1 MMSCRRLFMRAVLG
15 SAVVFG
21 IASPTL
27 AQPAADTTRPRTA
40 PNSDLPLIPTRPLKF
55 TTDEGT
61 WMSLDV
67 SPDGRTIVFDLLGD
81 IYTVPMGGGSAKRI
95 TSGSGFDGQPRFSPD
110 GKVIVFVSDRSGSE
124 NLYTVDPDGQRVR
137 PITTGRNQAYISPD
151 YTPDGQYIVVSRSN
165 DLWLYHKDG
174 GSGLRLTGQPQPQQ
188 QPQGGPPGGNQ
199 PNNFMGASVSP
210 DGRYIYASARTGPAG
225 YNQMLGTTQVVMYDR
240 NTGRLERR
248 TMNLGTGFRPAVSPD
263 GKWLAYGS
271 RRMAVTG
278 LKLRELASGDEKWLA
293 TDIQRDDI
301 ESRGSRDLLPGYSWT
316 PDSKALVLTHHGKM
330 WRVDA
335 ATGQQTPIPF
345 TAEVDQMIADL
356 VRFEYGVNDSTLTVR
371 QIRGARP
378 SPNGKRLVFSA
389 LDRLW
394 IMDLPSGTP
403 RRLTTGEDGEH
414 SPVWSPDGRY
424 IAYVSWTE
432 EGGDIWR
439 IPAAGCPPAKAGS
452 PPAGGCRPEKLTRQ
466 QAYYDDLTYSPTGAR
481 IVAARAPRE
490 QRAIVNDEINPK
502 LIITDLVWI
511 PANGGPAT
519 LIAPLTNAERP
530 HFSADTTRVWVYDD
544 EDGLVSMRWDGTDR
558 KAHLI
563 VTGFQQPG
571 GGPNARPRRAT
582 ELQVSPDGH
591 RVLARVDNKLF
602 VVPLPMTGGPTP
614 TVSVEQPNNAAIP
627 FRRLSRIGGDFV
639 GWNPD
644 SKGLYYSMGRA
655 FFQYDLAR
663 ADSLAADSAAKAP
676 PRPARPDSASPNAG
690 APRGKPVYEPTRT
703 DVAITVPKDRP
714 TGTVVLRGARIITM
728 KGDEVIERGDV
739 VVTNNRITAV
749 GAEGSVTV
757 PQGARTIDVSGKTI
771 MPGLVD
777 VHAHMWPQ
785 WGIHSPQPYMYTVN
799 LAYGVTTTRDPQTSQ
814 ADVVSYGD
822 AVDVGQMIGPRV
834 LATGPGIFS
843 YDNVTSADDA
853 KDVMKR
859 YSEFYLTETIK
870 QYMAGDRRQRQW
882 IVMAAKEQ
890 RITPTLEGG
899 LDFKKNMTEAMDGY
913 AGIEHSLPI
922 APMYKDA
929 VELFAKSGTTYTPTL
944 LVQYGGPWAENWWY
958 EHHDILS
965 DPKLTR
971 FTPFSELERRGL
983 RRPQWFRENEY
994 SFKLYAEQAKK
1005 IVEAGGRVGLGGHGQ
1020 LQGLGA
1026 HWELWTIASGGMK
1039 PMDALRVATIYGAES
1054 IGLGKQLGS
1063 LEAGKLADLIVL
1075 DRNPLEDIKNTNTI
1089 GLVMKNGRVYEGN
1102 TLNEVWPRQR
1112 PMPKQWWMTHDALT
1126 LPESGAAGG
1135 APQSPTVRR

>member
-1 MMSCRRLFMRAVLG
+1 MSRPALFVRLVLSAAVLLG
-15 SAVVFG
+15 
-21 IASPTL
+21 PT
-27 AQPAADTTRPRTA
+27 AGAQNQPAADTTRPRTA
-40 PNSDLPLIPTRPLKF
+40 PNSDLPLIPTRALKF

-81 IYTVPMGGGSAKRI
+81 LYTVPMTGGTAKRI

-110 GKVIVFVSDRSGSE
+110 GKSIVFVSDRSGSE
-124 NLYTVDPDGQRVR
+124 NLYTVDPDGERVR
-137 PITTGRNQAYISPD
+137 PITTGRNQAYVSPD
-151 YTPDGQYIVVSRSN
+151 YTPDGQYIVVSRAN

-174 GSGLRLTGQPQPQQ
+174 GSGLRLTGQTQPGQQ
-188 QPQGGPPGGNQ
+188 QQGGPGGGNQ
-199 PNNFMGASVSP
+199 PNNFMGASATP

-240 NTGRLERR
+240 QTGRLERR
-248 TMNLGTGFRPAVSPD
+248 TLNLGTGFRPAVSPD

-278 LKLRELASGDEKWLA
+278 LKLRELASGDERWLA
-293 TDIQRDDI
+293 MDIQRDDI

-316 PDSKALVLTHHGKM
+316 PDSKALVLAHHGKI

-335 ATGQQTPIPF
+335 TTGQQTQIPF
-345 TAEVDQMIADL
+345 TAEVDQMIAEL
-356 VRFEYGVNDSTLTVR
+356 ARFDYPVNDSTLTVR
-371 QIRGARP
+371 QIRGPRP

-394 IMDLPSGTP
+394 ITDLPAGTP
-403 RRLTTGEDGEH
+403 KRLTSSDVGEH
-414 SPVWSPDGRY
+414 SPIWSPDGRY
-424 IAYVSWTE
+424 IAYVTWTE
-432 EGGDIWR
+432 DGGDIWR
-439 IPAAGCPPAKAGS
+439 IPA
-452 PPAGGCRPEKLTRQ
+452 GGGRPEKLTRQ
-466 QAYYDDLTYSPTGAR
+466 SAFYDEIAYSPNGTR
-481 IVAARAPRE
+481 IAAVRAPRE
-490 QRAIVNDEINPK
+490 QRAIVNDEINPN
-502 LIITDLVWI
+502 LIITDLVWV
-511 PANGGPAT
+511 PATGGEAT
-519 LIAPLTNAERP
+519 LIAPLTNAGRP
-530 HFSADTTRVWVYDD
+530 HFTSDTTRVWVYDNQ
-544 EDGLVSMRWDGTDR
+544 DGLVSMRWDGTDR
-558 KAHLI
+558 KEHVV
-563 VTGFQQPG
+563 VTGYQNPG
-571 GGPNARPRRAT
+571 GGPNARPRRAQ
-582 ELQVSPDGH
+582 ELQASPDGM

-602 VVPLPMTGGPTP
+602 VVPLPMTGGQTP
-614 TVSVEQPNNAAIP
+614 TISVNQPTNASVP
-627 FRRLSRIGGDFV
+627 FRRVSRIGGDFL
-639 GWNPD
+639 GWNAD
-644 SKGLYYSMGRA
+644 SKGVYYSMGRS
-655 FFQYDLAR
+655 FFQYDVAR

-676 PRPARPDSASPNAG
+676 PRPQRPDSTPNAQNV
-690 APRGKPVYEPTRT
+690 ARGKPVYEPART
-703 DVAITVPKDRP
+703 DITITVPKDRP
-714 TGTVVLRGARIITM
+714 SGTVVLRGARIITM

-749 GAEGSVTV
+749 GPEGSVTV

-777 VHAHMWPQ
+777 VHAHMWPR
-785 WGIHSPQPYMYTVN
+785 WGVHSPQPYMYTVN

-814 ADVVSYGD
+814 PDVVSYGD

-843 YDNVTSADDA
+843 WDNVSSAEDA

-859 YSEFYLTETIK
+859 YSEFYQTQTIK

-890 RITPTLEGG
+890 QITPTLEGG

-922 APMYKDA
+922 APLYKDA

-958 EHHDILS
+958 QHHDIFG
-965 DPKLTR
+965 DPKLTH

-994 SFKLYAEQAKK
+994 SFKLLAEQAKK
-1005 IVEAGGRVGLGGHGQ
+1005 IVEAGGRVGVGSHGQ
-1020 LQGLGA
+1020 LQGLGY

-1054 IGLGKQLGS
+1054 IGLSKELGS

-1075 DRNPLEDIKNTNTI
+1075 DANPLDDIKNTNTI
-1089 GLVMKNGRVYEGN
+1089 RYVVKNGRVYEGS

-1112 PMPKQWWMTHDALT
+1112 PMPKQWWMTYDAFT
-1126 LPESGAAGG
+1126 PPENGG
-1135 APQSPTVRR
+1135 NGGTRQ

>member
-1 MMSCRRLFMRAVLG
+1 MPSSRVQLVRLVSALAVAFG
-15 SAVVFG
+15 VAGPAV
-21 IASPTL
+21 
-27 AQPAADTTRPRTA
+27 AQQAADTTRRTA
-40 PNSDLPLIPTRPLKF
+40 PNTDLPLIPTRPLKF

-61 WMSLDV
+61 WLSLDV
-67 SPDGRTIVFDLLGD
+67 SPDGRTVVFDLLGD
-81 IYTVPMGGGSAKRI
+81 IYTIPIGGGSAKRI

-110 GKVIVFVSDRSGSE
+110 GKSIVFVSDRTGSE
-124 NLYTVDPDGQRVR
+124 NLYLIDPEGQRVR
-137 PITTGRNQAYISPD
+137 PLTTGRNQAYISPD
-151 YTPDGQYIVVSRSN
+151 FTPDGQYIVVSRAG

-174 GSGLRLTGQPQPQQ
+174 GSGLRLTGQTPAGGAAAG
-188 QPQGGPPGGNQ
+188 GGPGGGNA
-199 PNNFMGASVSP
+199 PSNFMGASVSP
-210 DGRYIYASARTGPAG
+210 DGRYIYSGARTGAAG

-240 NTGRLERR
+240 QTGRVERR
-248 TMNLGTGFRPAVSPD
+248 TQNLGTGFRPAVSPD

-278 LKLRELASGDEKWLA
+278 LKLRELATGDERWIA

-301 ESRGSRDLLPGYSWT
+301 ESRGSRDLLPGYAWM
-316 PDSKALVLTHHGKM
+316 PDSKALVLAHHGKI

-335 ATGQQTPIPF
+335 TTGQQTPIPF
-345 TAEVDQMIADL
+345 TAEVDQMIAEL
-356 VRFEYGVNDSTLTVR
+356 VRFDYPVNDSTLTVR

-394 IMDLPSGTP
+394 TMDLPSGTP
-403 RRLTTGEDGEH
+403 KRLTTGEDGEH
-414 SPVWSPDGRY
+414 APVWSPDGRY

-439 IPAAGCPPAKAGS
+439 IPAAGGK
-452 PPAGGCRPEKLTRQ
+452 PEKLTRQ
-466 QAYYDDLTYSPTGAR
+466 SAFYDQIAYAPNGQR
-481 IVAARAPRE
+481 IVAVRAPRE
-490 QRAIVNDEINPK
+490 QRAILNEELARP

-511 PANGGPAT
+511 PAAGGPAT
-519 LIAPLTNAERP
+519 LIAPLSNAEGP
-530 HFSADTTRVWVYDD
+530 HFSSDSTRVWVYDD
-544 EDGLVSMRWDGTDR
+544 DDGLVSMRWDGTDR

-582 ELQVSPDGH
+582 ELQVSPDGN
-591 RVLARVDNKLF
+591 RVLALVDNKVF
-602 VVPLPMTGGPTP
+602 VVPLPVTGGQAP
-614 TVSVEQPNNAAIP
+614 TVSIEQPSGAVP
-627 FRRLSRIGGDFV
+627 FRRLSRIGGHFP
-639 GWNPD
+639 GWNAD
-644 SKGLYYSMGRA
+644 SKGVFYSLGRS

-676 PRPARPDSASPNAG
+676 ARPARPDSGANAN
-690 APRGKPVYEPTRT
+690 APRGKPVYEPVRT
-703 DVAITVPKDRP
+703 DVAITAAKDRP
-714 TGTVVLRGARIITM
+714 SGSVVLRGARIITM
-728 KGDEVIERGDV
+728 KGDEVIPRGDI
-739 VVTNNRITAV
+739 VVTNNRIVAV
-749 GAEGSVTV
+749 GAEGSVPV
-757 PQGARTIDVSGKTI
+757 PNGARTIDVSGKTI

-785 WGIHSPQPYMYTVN
+785 WGVHSPQPYMYTVN

-834 LATGPGIFS
+834 YATGPGIFNW
-843 YDNVTSADDA
+843 DNVSSADDA
-853 KDVMKR
+853 KEVMKR

-965 DPKLTR
+965 DTKLTH
-971 FTPFSELERRGL
+971 FTPFSELERRAL
-983 RRPQWFRENEY
+983 RRPQWFRESEY

-1020 LQGLGA
+1020 LQGLGV
-1026 HWELWTIASGGMK
+1026 HWELWSIASGGMK

-1054 IGLGKQLGS
+1054 IGLGKQIGS
-1063 LEAGKLADLIVL
+1063 VESGKLADIIVL
-1075 DRNPLEDIKNTNTI
+1075 DGNPLDDIKNTNTI
-1089 GLVMKNGRVYEGN
+1089 RYVMKNGRVYEGN
-1102 TLNEVWPRQR
+1102 TLNEIWPRQR
-1112 PMPKQWWMTHDALT
+1112 PMPKQWWMTHDALPT
-1126 LPESGAAGG
+1126 PESGAAGTRG
-1135 APQSPTVRR
+1135 H

>member
-1 MMSCRRLFMRAVLG
+1 MSRPALFVRLVLSAAVLLG
-15 SAVVFG
+15 
-21 IASPTL
+21 PT
-27 AQPAADTTRPRTA
+27 AGAQNQPAADTTRPRTA
-40 PNSDLPLIPTRPLKF
+40 PNSDLPLIPTRALKF

-81 IYTVPMGGGSAKRI
+81 LYTVPMTGGTAKRI

-110 GKVIVFVSDRSGSE
+110 GKSIVFVSDRSGSE
-124 NLYTVDPDGQRVR
+124 NLYTVDPDGERVR
-137 PITTGRNQAYISPD
+137 PITTGRNQAYVSPD
-151 YTPDGQYIVVSRSN
+151 YTPDGQYIVVSRAN

-174 GSGLRLTGQPQPQQ
+174 GSGLRLTGQTQPGQQ
-188 QPQGGPPGGNQ
+188 QQGGPGGGNQ
-199 PNNFMGASVSP
+199 PNNFMGASATP

-240 NTGRLERR
+240 QTGRLERR
-248 TMNLGTGFRPAVSPD
+248 TLNLGTGFRPAVSPD

-278 LKLRELASGDEKWLA
+278 LKLRELASGDERWLA
-293 TDIQRDDI
+293 MDIQRDDI

-316 PDSKALVLTHHGKM
+316 PDSKALVLAHHGKI

-335 ATGQQTPIPF
+335 TTGQQTQIPF
-345 TAEVDQMIADL
+345 TAEVDQMIAEL
-356 VRFEYGVNDSTLTVR
+356 ARFDYPVNDSTLTVR
-371 QIRGARP
+371 QIRGPRP

-394 IMDLPSGTP
+394 ITDLPAGTP
-403 RRLTTGEDGEH
+403 KRLTSSDVGEH
-414 SPVWSPDGRY
+414 SPIWSPDGRY
-424 IAYVSWTE
+424 IAYVTWTE
-432 EGGDIWR
+432 DGGDIWR
-439 IPAAGCPPAKAGS
+439 IPA
-452 PPAGGCRPEKLTRQ
+452 GGGRPEKLTRQ
-466 QAYYDDLTYSPTGAR
+466 SAFYDEIAYSPNGTR
-481 IVAARAPRE
+481 IAAVRAPRE
-490 QRAIVNDEINPK
+490 QRAIVNDEINPN
-502 LIITDLVWI
+502 LIITDLVWV
-511 PANGGPAT
+511 PATGGEAT
-519 LIAPLTNAERP
+519 LIAPLTNAGRP
-530 HFSADTTRVWVYDD
+530 HFTSDTTRVWVYDNQ
-544 EDGLVSMRWDGTDR
+544 DGLVSMRWDGTDR
-558 KAHLI
+558 KEHVV
-563 VTGFQQPG
+563 VTGYQNPG
-571 GGPNARPRRAT
+571 GGPNARPRRAQ
-582 ELQVSPDGH
+582 ELQASPDGM

-602 VVPLPMTGGPTP
+602 VVPLPMTGGQTP
-614 TVSVEQPNNAAIP
+614 TISVNQPTNASVP
-627 FRRLSRIGGDFV
+627 FRRVSRIGGDFL
-639 GWNPD
+639 GWNAD
-644 SKGLYYSMGRA
+644 SKGVYYSMGRS
-655 FFQYDLAR
+655 FFQYDVAR

-676 PRPARPDSASPNAG
+676 PRPQRPDSTPNAQNV
-690 APRGKPVYEPTRT
+690 ARGKPVYEPART
-703 DVAITVPKDRP
+703 DITITVPKDRP
-714 TGTVVLRGARIITM
+714 SGTVVLRGARIITM

-749 GAEGSVTV
+749 GPEGSVTV

-777 VHAHMWPQ
+777 VHAHMWPR
-785 WGIHSPQPYMYTVN
+785 WGVHSPQPYMYTVN

-814 ADVVSYGD
+814 PDVVSYGD

-843 YDNVTSADDA
+843 WDNVSSAEDA

-859 YSEFYLTETIK
+859 YSEFYQTQTIK

-890 RITPTLEGG
+890 QITPTLEGG

-922 APMYKDA
+922 APLYKDA

-958 EHHDILS
+958 QHHDIFG
-965 DPKLTR
+965 DPKLTH

-994 SFKLYAEQAKK
+994 SFKLLAEQAKK
-1005 IVEAGGRVGLGGHGQ
+1005 IVEAGGRVGVGSHGQ
-1020 LQGLGA
+1020 LQGLGY

-1054 IGLGKQLGS
+1054 IGLSKELGS

-1075 DRNPLEDIKNTNTI
+1075 DANPLDDIKNTNTI
-1089 GLVMKNGRVYEGN
+1089 RYVVKNGRVYEGS

-1112 PMPKQWWMTHDALT
+1112 PMPKQWWMTYDAFT
-1126 LPESGAAGG
+1126 PPENGRNGG
-1135 APQSPTVRR
+1135 TRQ

>member
-1 MMSCRRLFMRAVLG
+1 MMLRRARLARPSLTLALLIG
-15 SAVVFG
+15 AVVPAF
-21 IASPTL
+21 
-27 AQPAADTTRPRTA
+27 AQQAADTTRPRTA
-40 PNSDLPLIPTRPLKF
+40 PNTDLPLIPTRPLKF

-67 SPDGRTIVFDLLGD
+67 SPDGRTIVFDMLGD
-81 IYTVPMGGGSAKRI
+81 IYTIPIGGGSAKRI

-110 GKVIVFVSDRSGSE
+110 GKSIVFVSDRTGSE
-124 NLYTVDPDGQRVR
+124 NLYTVDPEGQRVR
-137 PITTGRNQAYISPD
+137 PLTTGRNQAYVSPD

-165 DLWLYHKDG
+165 DLYLYHKDG
-174 GSGLRLTGQPQPQQ
+174 GSGLRLTGQPQPGQQ
-188 QPQGGPPGGNQ
+188 QGGPGGGNQ
-199 PNNFMGASVSP
+199 PSNFMGASVAP

-248 TMNLGTGFRPAVSPD
+248 TLNLGTGFRPAVSPD

-316 PDSKALVLTHHGKM
+316 PDSKALVITHHGKM

-335 ATGQQTPIPF
+335 ATGQQSPIPF
-345 TAEVDQMIADL
+345 TAEVDQMIAEL
-356 VRFEYGVNDSTLTVR
+356 ARFEYPVNDSTLTVR

-394 IMDLPSGTP
+394 AMDLPSGTP
-403 RRLTTGEDGEH
+403 KRLTTGEDGEH
-414 SPVWSPDGRY
+414 SPIWSPDGRY
-424 IAYVSWTE
+424 IAYVSWNE

-439 IPAAGCPPAKAGS
+439 IPAAGGK
-452 PPAGGCRPEKLTRQ
+452 PEKLTRQ
-466 QAYYDDLTYSPTGAR
+466 TAFYDEIAYSPNGAR
-481 IVAARAPRE
+481 IVAVRAPRE
-490 QRAIVNDEINPK
+490 QRAEINDEINPN

-511 PANGGPAT
+511 PAAGGQAT
-519 LIAPLTNAERP
+519 LISPLTNADRP
-530 HFSADTTRVWVYDD
+530 HFSSDSTRVWVYDNQ
-544 EDGLVSMRWDGTDR
+544 DGLVSMRWDGTDR

-571 GGPNARPRRAT
+571 GGPNAQPRRAT
-582 ELQVSPDGH
+582 QLQVSPDGM
-591 RVLARVDNKLF
+591 RVLAQIDNKLY
-602 VVPLPMTGGPTP
+602 VMPLPVTGGQTP
-614 TVSVEQPNNAAIP
+614 TVSIEQPTNAAIP
-627 FRRLSRIGGDFV
+627 FRRLSRIGGDFL
-639 GWNPD
+639 GWNAD
-644 SKGLYYSMGRA
+644 SKGLFYSMGKA

-663 ADSLAADSAAKAP
+663 ADSLTADSAAKAP
-676 PRPARPDSASPNAG
+676 PRPQRPDSAAPNATGG
-690 APRGKPVYEPTRT
+690 ARGKPVYEPVRT

-714 TGTVVLRGARIITM
+714 SGTVVLRGARIITM
-728 KGDEVIERGDV
+728 KGDEVIQRGDV
-739 VVTNNRITAV
+739 VVTNNRIVAV
-749 GAEGSVTV
+749 GAEGSVQV
-757 PQGARTIDVSGKTI
+757 PNGARTIDVSGKTI
-771 MPGLVD
+771 VPGLVD

-785 WGIHSPQPYMYTVN
+785 WGVHSPQPYMYTAN

-834 LATGPGIFS
+834 LATGPGIFGW
-843 YDNVTSADDA
+843 DNVSSADDA

-859 YSEFYLTETIK
+859 YSEFYQTQTIK

-929 VELFAKSGTTYTPTL
+929 IELFAKSGTTYTPTL

-958 EHHDILS
+958 ERHDILK
-965 DPKLTR
+965 DEKLTK

-1005 IVEAGGRVGLGGHGQ
+1005 VVEAGGRVGVGSHGQ
-1020 LQGLGA
+1020 LQGLGY
-1026 HWELWTIASGGMK
+1026 HWELWTVASGGMK
-1039 PMDALRVATIYGAES
+1039 PMDALKVATIYGAEA
-1054 IGLGKQLGS
+1054 IGLGKELGS
-1063 LEAGKLADLIVL
+1063 VEAGKLADLVVL
-1075 DRNPLEDIKNTNTI
+1075 DANPLDDIKNTNTI
-1089 GLVMKNGRVYEGN
+1089 RYVMKNGRVYEGN
-1102 TLNEVWPRQR
+1102 TLNEIWPRQR
-1112 PMPKQWWMTHDALT
+1112 AMPKQWWMTHDA
-1126 LPESGAAGG
+1126 
-1135 APQSPTVRR
+1135 TVMETNSTGTKNN